1 MNHPPNFSRIS
12 PFFQSFRYKINQ
24 DKLNLIKLLIFLG
37 EETVDV
43 GSKDVL
49 RGRPETPSGLSST
62 KNHPASASSNQLRQA
77 QSREDL
83 RNKRKQVNRLSCKF
97 LQMIW
102 TITYRVTRRV
112 VSGRSKYC
120 LLRPETTLLVT
131 LY

>member
-1 MNHPPNFSRIS
+1 MNHPPNFSRIPPLFS
-12 PFFQSFRYKINQ
+12 KLSVQNKINQ

-62 KNHPASASSNQLRQA
+62 KNHPTSASSNQLRQA

-102 TITYRVTRRV
+102 TIT
-112 VSGRSKYC
+112 
-120 LLRPETTLLVT
+120 
-131 LY
+131 